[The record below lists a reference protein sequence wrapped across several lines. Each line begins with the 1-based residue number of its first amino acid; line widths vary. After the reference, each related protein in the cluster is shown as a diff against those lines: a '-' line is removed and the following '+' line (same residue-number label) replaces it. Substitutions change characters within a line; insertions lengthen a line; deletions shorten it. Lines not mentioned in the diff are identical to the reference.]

1 MIGSLNDAAGKG
13 GQEGR
18 HVFEDTVGGRDE
30 TENVIGEHR
39 QQVKGGK
46 KTSKF

>member
-30 TENVIGEHR
+30 TENVIREVQAAGQWE
-39 QQVKGGK
+39 K